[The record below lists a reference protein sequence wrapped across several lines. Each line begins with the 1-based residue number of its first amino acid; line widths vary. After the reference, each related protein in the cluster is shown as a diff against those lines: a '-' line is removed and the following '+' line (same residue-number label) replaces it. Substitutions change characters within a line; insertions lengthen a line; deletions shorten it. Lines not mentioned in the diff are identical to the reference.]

1 MKSVKTAILVAICVC
16 LFGCEQQQKKEAD
29 KPLKADTALKV
40 DEPLKADQPRDAGKV
55 FLSVDF
61 EKGQVSK
68 YKFTSDRQI
77 ALHWD
82 PMPDESKPAAK
93 NKVDYTNEKV
103 EIVMAYEPTEVNPYG
118 LTTIKCSCESVNVEQ
133 TSSKKKK
140 ANKADAIK
148 YFVGK
153 SFNLIVGPT
162 GKIEDY
168 SGFERV
174 LNEVGEKAF
183 RAGREGVRIKEPD
196 LIEDIIA
203 SQWFLWDSISSLG
216 SAGSEGIKN
225 GFKWR
230 SVLSAPTPLITTQA
244 RSVEYQLSEI
254 KNSPSGK
261 QLVIKSTYS
270 PADRKVISWP
280 MPYSG
285 RFQVSGPFGFLTMF
299 IKNFQVT
306 SLQGSGVEVLKADTG
321 QAVRYKQD
329 YNMVLEAAGKSSLGT
344 KPRLEIKQNFTME
357 LLAQ

>member
-1 MKSVKTAILVAICVC
+1 MKSVKTTILVAICVC

-29 KPLKADTALKV
+29 KPLNADTA
-40 DEPLKADQPRDAGKV
+40 LKADQPRDAGKV

-82 PMPDESKPAAK
+82 PTPDKSKPAAK

-133 TSSKKKK
+133 TNSKKKR
-140 ANKADAIK
+140 ANKADAVK
-148 YFVGK
+148 CFVGK

-168 SGFERV
+168 SGLERV

-203 SQWFLWDSISSLG
+203 SQWFLWDSISSLDSAG
-216 SAGSEGIKN
+216 AGSEGIEN
-225 GFKWR
+225 GFKWQ
-230 SVLSAPTPLITTQA
+230 SVLSAPTPLVTTQA

-306 SLQGSGVEVLKADTG
+306 SLQGRGVEVLKADTG
-321 QAVRYKQD
+321 QTVSYKQD
-329 YNMVLEAAGKSSLGT
+329 YNMVLEAAGKSSLGS